1 MAHSVKASKQQALS
15 SLKQWYED
23 LWYAWL
29 PSRNLHATYGK
40 TKKKKNSSQ
49 TFKKRGKIHSST
61 VIQENFKETD
71 ENYYTGGRKLRR

>member
-1 MAHSVKASKQQALS
+1 MKTFDMHGFLQGTYMLLMVKPK
-15 SLKQWYED
+15 
-23 LWYAWL
+23 
-29 PSRNLHATYGK
+29 
-40 TKKKKNSSQ
+40 KKKKNSSQ